1 MKILLLRKA
10 IAMAKYVLYGTVAL
24 CVFLNVLVAKD
35 SNAQRKKL
43 DEVFV
48 SIHVEKGTLQEV
60 FAKISNTTNFRFSY
74 NDGQVDVKKLV
85 TIQAENSS
93 LAHVLGDLSRMENLI
108 FKRINDNIHVSLIA
122 EEPPDNK
129 PMVVDILAI
138 DLSGKVISADD
149 NEGLPGVNVLIK
161 GTSQG
166 TITDIDGN
174 FRISVEIG
182 DTLAFSSVGYLTEEI
197 PIENNQSYLTITL
210 VPDIT
215 QLEEMVVVGY
225 GTQSKRNLTS
235 AVSSIDGNDIK
246 EMPVAGI
253 DQALQGRA
261 AGVMVTNNTGE
272 PGGGVTIRVR
282 GTTSIGSGNDP
293 LYVIDGVPVNNTQTA
308 NVNVGESRMNEMS
321 QLNPADIA
329 SIEIL
334 KDAASASIYGA
345 RASNGVVL
353 ITTKRGI
360 KGQNQLSLDMYT
372 GFSNPTNQYD
382 LLGASDFATL
392 VNEGRAQLADEE
404 PGLSPIFDENFIA
417 NPTTDTDWQD
427 EIFQTGVVSSINLA
441 ARGGSE
447 STQYMVSGGYF
458 SQEGIIIG
466 SDFQRYSMR
475 ANVDQKINSKIK
487 LGANLYASYIDQ
499 RRLKNDGSPTNADAG
514 NNNHIY
520 GGPVLSSALVKSP
533 AAKVYEDNG
542 SFAVDTLAPVYS
554 NPVRQAI
561 GVDIEGRVT
570 RVTASLFAEWD
581 IVQGLNFRTQFAG
594 DLRGEYEDWFNP
606 PNPNSIDG
614 LTGEGRASRRT
625 FDQVLYTID
634 NYFTYDFSIGES
646 HNFTALIGTSF
657 QQTNWESS
665 FLGVSNIESDKIT
678 TLNAGV
684 DIDIATSTAEGWGIA
699 SYFSRL
705 NYNYDGKY
713 LLLLNARYDGSSRFG
728 KENRYGFFPSGSVGW
743 RISQEGFMDG
753 VTFINDL
760 KLRGS
765 YGLTGNQEIDN
776 YAGRGI
782 FGLGTGTNSGN
793 NYGGSTGATITSLP
807 SPDLQWEE
815 TAQLDIGV
823 DLSILNSRINITAD
837 YYVKQTDNLLFN
849 IPLPS
854 TTGFN
859 TKLANIGKMENK
871 GFEFAIN
878 SVNIQGNDFTWSS
891 NFNISTLENKVV
903 SLLDGEDI
911 IVGSQFN
918 GFSIARE
925 DEEISF
931 YLYEREE
938 FVDPETGLTVLIDQD
953 GDGGLADEG
962 DLVLAGSPFPDFF
975 GGFTNNLNYKNF
987 DLSLFFQYSYGN
999 KIFNLT
1005 RKFME
1010 ELRLQDRSII
1020 GANTTQ
1026 ESFDKRWQ
1034 QVGDVT
1040 EYPKVNYDD
1049 ANNQHN
1055 TPHTGWLEDG
1065 SYLRLKTLSLG
1076 YTFGSKVLEKL
1087 RMTNARVYFS
1097 SNNLLTFTKYSGF
1110 DPEVDHFTG
1119 VNGATTNSGLRRGYD
1134 YGSYP
1139 QSRTFVWGVNI
1150 TF

>member
-10 IAMAKYVLYGTVAL
+10 IAMAKCALYSTVAL
-24 CVFLNVLVAKD
+24 CIFLDVLVAKD
-35 SNAQRKKL
+35 SNAQRRKL
-43 DEVFV
+43 DEIFV
-48 SIHVEKGTLQEV
+48 SIHVEDGTLQEV
-60 FAKISNTTNFRFSY
+60 FTKISNATNFRFSY
-74 NDGQVDVKKLV
+74 NDAHVDTKTQV
-85 TIQAENSS
+85 TIRAENHS
-93 LAHVLGDLSRMENLI
+93 LANILGELSKMKNLM
-108 FKRINDNIHVSLIA
+108 FKRINDNIHVSLKDD
-122 EEPPDNK
+122 PSGKQPLVLD
-129 PMVVDILAI
+129 VLAI
-138 DLSGKVISADD
+138 DISGKVTSAED
-149 NEGLPGVNVLIK
+149 NTGLPGVNVLIK

-174 FRISVEIG
+174 FRISVTVG
-182 DTLAFSSVGYLTEEI
+182 DTLMFSSVGYLSEEV
-197 PIENNQSYLTITL
+197 PIVNNQTFLSISL

-215 QLEEMVVVGY
+215 QLEEMVVIGY

-246 EMPVAGI
+246 EMPVVGI

-293 LYVIDGVPVNNTQTA
+293 LYVIDGVPVNNTQTS
-308 NVNVGESRMNEMS
+308 NVNVGENRVNEMS

-360 KGQNQLSLDMYT
+360 KGQNQINLDLYT
-372 GFSNPTNQYD
+372 GFSQETNRYD

-392 VNEGRAQLADEE
+392 VNEGRTQLGQ
-404 PGLSPIFDENFIA
+404 PPIFSQSFIDS
-417 NPTTDTDWQD
+417 PTTDTDWQD
-427 EIFQTGVVSSINLA
+427 EIFQKGIVNSVNLS

-447 STQYMVSGGYF
+447 GTQYMVSGGYF
-458 SQEGIIIG
+458 KQKGIIIG
-466 SDFQRYSMR
+466 SDFQRYSLR
-475 ANVDQKINSKIK
+475 ANVDQRVNSKIR
-487 LGANLYASYIDQ
+487 LGTNLYTSYIDQ
-499 RRLKNDGSPTNADAG
+499 RRLKNDGSPVNADAG

-520 GGPVLSSALVKSP
+520 GGPVLSTALAKSP
-533 AAKVYEDNG
+533 AAQVYEDNG
-542 SFAVDTLAPVYS
+542 TFAVDPLAPVYS

-561 GVDIEGRVT
+561 GVDISNNVT
-570 RVTASLFAEWD
+570 RIMASMFAEWD
-581 IVQGLNFRTQFAG
+581 IAKGLNFRTQLSG
-594 DLRGEYEDWFNP
+594 DLRSENEDWFNP

-625 FDQVLYTID
+625 FDQRLYTID
-634 NYFTYDFSIGES
+634 NYFTYDFVLGDH
-646 HNFTALIGTSF
+646 HNFTALVGTSF
-657 QQTNWESS
+657 QETQWESS
-665 FLGVSNIESDKIT
+665 FIGVSEIQSDKIS

-684 DIDIATSTAEGWGIA
+684 DIDIATSTAESWGIA

-728 KENRYGFFPSGSVGW
+728 KDNRYGFFPSGSVGW
-743 RISQEGFMDG
+743 RISQEAFMEG
-753 VTFINDL
+753 VTFVNDL

-776 YAGRGI
+776 YAGRGVY
-782 FGLGTGTNSGN
+782 GLGTGTNTGN
-793 NYGGSTGATITSLP
+793 NYAGSTGATLNSLP
-807 SPDLQWEE
+807 SPELQWEE
-815 TAQLDIGV
+815 TAQLNIGF
-823 DLSILNSRINITAD
+823 DLSILNSRVNITAD
-837 YYVKQTDNLLFN
+837 YYVKKTDNLLFN
-849 IPLPS
+849 VPLPS
-854 TTGFN
+854 TTGFD

-871 GFEFAIN
+871 GFEF
-878 SVNIQGNDFTWSS
+878 SVNSINIENNNFSWTT
-891 NFNISTLENKVV
+891 NFNIATNQNKIL
-903 SLLDGEDI
+903 SLLGEEDV

-918 GFSIARE
+918 GYSIARQG
-925 DEEISF
+925 EEISF
-931 YLYEREE
+931 YLYEREPL
-938 FVDPETGLTVLIDQD
+938 VDPETGQTILIDQD
-953 GDGGLADEG
+953 GSGGLVNEG

-975 GGFTNNLNYKNF
+975 GGITNGFNYRNF
-987 DLSLFFQYSYGN
+987 DLSIFFQYAYGN
-999 KIFNLT
+999 KIYNLT

-1010 ELRLQDRSII
+1010 ELRVQDRATISS
-1020 GANTTQ
+1020 NTTQ
-1026 ESFDKRWQ
+1026 ESFDKRWRQ
-1034 QVGDVT
+1034 AGDIT

-1049 ANNQHN
+1049 SNNEHIRPN
-1055 TPHTGWLEDG
+1055 TTWLEDG

-1076 YTFGSKVLEKL
+1076 YTFGPKLLEKL
-1087 RMTNARVYFS
+1087 HFTNVRVYFT

-1119 VNGATTNSGLRRGYD
+1119 VNGGATNSGLRRGYD

-1139 QSRTFVWGVNI
+1139 QSKTFVWGVNI
-1150 TF
+1150 TL